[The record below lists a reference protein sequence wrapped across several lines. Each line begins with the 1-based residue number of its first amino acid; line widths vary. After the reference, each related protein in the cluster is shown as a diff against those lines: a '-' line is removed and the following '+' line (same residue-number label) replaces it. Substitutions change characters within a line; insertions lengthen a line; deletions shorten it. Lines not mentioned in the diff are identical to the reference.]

1 MMNNKDSLDS
11 KAPKIPPEVALH
23 RYFIWANKMR
33 TDFDVLLAKR
43 KNIKVPE
50 SLTLIEDNMYM
61 SYWYA
66 GLYVVIEGWRKLKLE
81 DTAIDNLLS
90 REGYVELLR
99 RYRNGVFHYQ
109 KDYFDSRF
117 ADVWSQNKDVVT
129 WVRELNGQ
137 FGRYFLQW
145 HAKYNQQNPRTDKVN

>member
-11 KAPKIPPEVALH
+11 KAPKIPHEVALH

-33 TDFDVLLAKR
+33 TDFDVLLTKR
-43 KNIKVPE
+43 KNKKVPE

-66 GLYVVIEGWRKLKLE
+66 GLYVVIEGWRELKLE

-90 REGYVELLR
+90 REDYVELLR

-117 ADVWSQNKDVVT
+117 AEVWFQKKDFVT
-129 WVRELNGQ
+129 WVRELNRQ

-145 HAKYNQQNPRTDKVN
+145 HARYNQQNPRTDKVN

>member
-1 MMNNKDSLDS
+1 MINNKDSLDP
-11 KAPKIPPEVALH
+11 KIQKIPPEVALH

-33 TDFDVLLAKR
+33 TDFDALLAKR
-43 KNIKVPE
+43 KNTQVPE
-50 SLTLIEDNMYM
+50 DPTLIEDNLYM

-66 GLYVVIEGWRKLKLE
+66 GLYVVIEGWQELKLQ
-81 DTAIDNLLS
+81 DTVVDNLLS
-90 REGYVELLR
+90 REDYVDLLR

-117 ADVWSQNKDVVT
+117 ADVWFQDKEFVA
-129 WVRELNGQ
+129 WVRELNRQ

-145 HAKYNQQNPRTDKVN
+145 YAKYNQ

>member
-1 MMNNKDSLDS
+1 MNNKDSLNS

-33 TDFDVLLAKR
+33 TDFDFLLAKR
-43 KNIKVPE
+43 RDIEAQE
-50 SLTLIEDNMYM
+50 SFALIEDNLYM

-66 GLYVVIEGWRKLKLE
+66 GLYVVIEGWRELKLQ
-81 DTAIDNLLS
+81 DTVIDDLLS
-90 REGYVELLR
+90 RGDYVDLLR

-117 ADVWSQNKDVVT
+117 AEVWFQNKDFVT
-129 WVRELNGQ
+129 WVRELNRQ

-145 HAKYNQQNPRTDKVN
+145 HAKYNQQNPQTDKMDR

>member
-1 MMNNKDSLDS
+1 MANDNDSLD
-11 KAPKIPPEVALH
+11 PKVQSIPAEAALH

-43 KNIKVPE
+43 KNTKVPE
-50 SLTLIEDNMYM
+50 SLILIEDNMYM

-66 GLYVVIEGWRKLKLE
+66 GLYVVIGGWQELKLQ
-81 DTAIDNLLS
+81 DTAIDTLLK
-90 REGYVELLR
+90 REDYVDLLR

-117 ADVWSQNKDVVT
+117 ADVWSQDQDFIT
-129 WVRELNGQ
+129 WVRELNRQ
-137 FGRYFLQW
+137 LGRYFLQW
-145 HAKYNQQNPRTDKVN
+145 HAKYIQQNPRIDKAN

>member
-11 KAPKIPPEVALH
+11 KTPKIPPEVALH

-50 SLTLIEDNMYM
+50 SLILIEDNMYM

-66 GLYVVIEGWRKLKLE
+66 GLYVVIEGWRELKLE

-117 ADVWSQNKDVVT
+117 ADVWSQNKDFVT

-145 HAKYNQQNPRTDKVN
+145 HAKYNQQNPRIDKAN